1 MMKLSSFVAILGVLR
16 SFVDGA
22 IVTSRRADGSS
33 NNLRASSAGEVADVE
48 EQDVSAEPELVEV
61 SSHSTYEAYP
71 LFSQH
76 LYKIMQSS
84 SSGEQSLIDQ
94 LQNAVFSYELNGRA
108 KKRMRSLQDVET
120 TEDAVEDWS
129 VAQEEKSSKP
139 IAEYGLASEASRAGG
154 TRGDGHGDDGH
165 EDAHSMVV
173 HVTYED
179 ICE

>member
-48 EQDVSAEPELVEV
+48 EQDVSAEPEIVEV

-94 LQNAVFSYELNGRA
+94 LQNAVFSYELKGRA
-108 KKRMRSLQDVET
+108 KKRVLERRRSLQDVET

-129 VAQEEKSSKP
+129 VAQGAKSSKP
-139 IAEYGLASEASRAGG
+139 ITEFNRELEGG
-154 TRGDGHGDDGH
+154 GHD
-165 EDAHSMVV
+165 DAHSMVV

>member
-1 MMKLSSFVAILGVLR
+1 MMKLSSLVAAIICGAL
-16 SFVDGA
+16 SAFADGA
-22 IVTSRRADGSS
+22 IVTTRRADGSS
-33 NNLRASSAGEVADVE
+33 NNLRASSVVDVVDIEVS
-48 EQDVSAEPELVEV
+48 QSQ

-94 LQNAVFSYELNGRA
+94 LQNAVFSYELNGQA

-139 IAEYGLASEASRAGG
+139 IAEYGMASEASRAGG
-154 TRGDGHGDDGH
+154 SRGDGHGDDGH

>member
-1 MMKLSSFVAILGVLR
+1 MKLSNVSLVVAIIYGSL
-16 SFVDGA
+16 SPFADGA
-22 IVTSRRADGSS
+22 IVTTRRADSSS
-33 NNLRASSAGEVADVE
+33 NNLRASSAVDVV
-48 EQDVSAEPELVEV
+48 DVDIFQPY
-61 SSHSTYEAYP
+61 HSTYEAYP

-94 LQNAVFSYELNGRA
+94 LQNAVFSYELKGRV
-108 KKRMRSLQDVET
+108 KKRVMKRRRSLQDVET

-129 VAQEEKSSKP
+129 VAQEEKNSKP

-154 TRGDGHGDDGH
+154 SHGDGHGDGQDN
-165 EDAHSMVV
+165 AYSMVV
-173 HVTYED
+173 HVSYED